1 MSDHNL
7 QQAYSIRGASDA
19 KALYDD
25 WAASYDNSF
34 GERHGYIAPREIAAV
49 FRAHQQDNTPVLDI
63 GAGTGLLAEH
73 LPGYAVDG
81 IDISQAMLDQ
91 AAAKGLYRN
100 RICADLTQILPI
112 ADESY
117 GGFVSSGTFTHG
129 HVGPEVFPELLRV
142 ARPGALF
149 VCGVIPPVFDGA
161 GFGSRLA
168 LFTAHGMITPV
179 SFHDIPIYE
188 NADHDHAQDR
198 GLVMVFRTL

>member
-7 QQAYSIRGASDA
+7 QQAYSIRGATDA

-34 GERHGYIAPREIAAV
+34 GEKHGYIAPREIAAV
-49 FRAHQQDNTPVLDI
+49 FRAQDAGDTPVLDI
-63 GAGTGLLAEH
+63 GAGTGLLAEN
-73 LPGYAVDG
+73 LPDYAVDG

-91 AAAKGLYRN
+91 AAVKGLYRN
-100 RICADLTQILPI
+100 RICADLTQTLPM
-112 ADESY
+112 ADGSY

-129 HVGPEVFPELLRV
+129 HVGPEVFPELFRV

-168 LFTAHGMITPV
+168 LFTAHRMITPV

-188 NADHDHAQDR
+188 NADHGHAQDR
-198 GLVMVFRTL
+198 GLVMVFRKL